1 MKTSLSC
8 KGCLSVC
15 QPKPDKY
22 CIPLHFNDLRLTLCK
37 TLAEHALKRALLI
50 FLGKASSSRQLRPMS
65 QSNASMAYAC
75 QNLCQTRLKP
85 NSYTIAIENH
95 AHPPMCLLYMYLS
108 RRAVNRG
115 YCAQLCSMVHWGRG
129 TSDPLRLGVVLCAVH
144 GFVIHWME
152 HRLYYLSWEVLNK
165 CIKRNL

>member
-22 CIPLHFNDLRLTLCK
+22 CIPLHFNDLCLTLCK

-75 QNLCQTRLKP
+75 QNLCQTQAK
-85 NSYTIAIENH
+85 
-95 AHPPMCLLYMYLS
+95 LLHHS
-108 RRAVNRG
+108 NREPCTSSDVPSVHVPFQEG
-115 YCAQLCSMVHWGRG
+115 SEQRILCSALQYGALRQGHIRSLASWGCAVCSAWICNSLNG
-129 TSDPLRLGVVLCAVH
+129 TPVVLSLMGSSQQVH
-144 GFVIHWME
+144 
-152 HRLYYLSWEVLNK
+152 
-165 CIKRNL
+165 